1 MPPAGRPTSLS
12 NSRRRAAG
20 PGRAPVAF
28 YRATGPDLAA
38 RLRAFQRPLRSR
50 VERRDALLD
59 IMRAVNASLDPEKV
73 GEFIVERA
81 ATWIPAPG
89 WAVVAAE
96 PAGQLTI
103 VASRELDP
111 EAGLPLEQIAGWV
124 MHHGEE
130 FLTANLRAD
139 ERIRGRRGRDRR
151 RSSTRLPWAPDRRR
165 HRAGSRAVVA
175 PAAAGRDGPARH
187 PDAARNRRRLPW
199 TTRCS

>member
-1 MPPAGRPTSLS
+1 MPPPGRPTSLS

-28 YRATGPDLAA
+28 YRATRPDLAA

-139 ERIRGRRGRDRR
+139 ERIRADAVATVVGLAAQ
-151 RSSTRLPWAPDRRR
+151 LPWAPDWRR
-165 HRAGSRAVVA
+165 HRARSRAVVA
-175 PAAAGRDGPARH
+175 PAAAGARRSCA
-187 PDAARNRRRLPW
+187 PSGCCWSRRRLPW
-199 TTRCS
+199 TTPCS